1 MKPVIILDNGSGYL
15 KAGLDTSSQPEI
27 TMPAL
32 IGRPML
38 RYAEQIEDIQLK
50 PIMIGDEVT
59 PVRSLLELKYP
70 IKEGIIVDAD
80 DMELLWEYCI
90 TKKLGIPRD
99 DFPNRKV
106 LLTEAPSNPT
116 KNKEKMAEILF
127 EKMGIGAL
135 NIEPQAKLTL
145 FCEGSMD
152 GIVLDSGDGVT
163 HCIPIYN
170 GAILHH
176 HIKRANI
183 AGRHITDY
191 LTRLLQIK

>member
-1 MKPVIILDNGSGYL
+1 
-15 KAGLDTSSQPEI
+15 
-27 TMPAL
+27 
-32 IGRPML
+32 
-38 RYAEQIEDIQLK
+38 
-50 PIMIGDEVT
+50 
-59 PVRSLLELKYP
+59 
-70 IKEGIIVDAD
+70 
-80 DMELLWEYCI
+80 
-90 TKKLGIPRD
+90 
-99 DFPNRKV
+99 
-106 LLTEAPSNPT
+106 
-116 KNKEKMAEILF
+116 MAQILF

-176 HIKRANI
+176 HIKRCNI